1 MGNQIEAVTERKIGK
16 PAIQISKKAFLTSL
30 IITFLLMILSGIL
43 TYVIP
48 SGLYDRA
55 VQGSVTTIIS
65 DSFHYIQ
72 KVPFPVYRWFTAP
85 VEVLFSS
92 DGIVAIMLILFIIS
106 VGGGFEVLDKVGV
119 FREIINSVIKRFLG
133 RKNLLIC
140 AVAFVFMFFGAVLGM
155 FEESVTMIPIAVAL
169 SYTLGWDAL
178 MGLGMSL
185 LSICFGFTVAVANPY
200 TVGLAQRLAG
210 VPMFSGA
217 LFRVVLF
224 IILYVILC
232 VFLTRYARKID
243 KNPEKSLVYEEEKE
257 IKARYGRDS
266 GNSGDNPSDDFV
278 MRETKFSKA
287 TRLFLSSIA
296 VIMVVIVM
304 ASVMQGFSDYTMPII
319 SLVYII
325 AGIGAGLVSGM
336 KFKEVIKM
344 FGKGVSGIAPGIVLL
359 LMALSVTYIIKSGGI
374 MDTVVY
380 NASLIISQTNPI
392 ICGYLIYALV
402 LLMEFFIGSA
412 SAKAFLLIPIIMPL
426 ADMVGLSRQTGIQA
440 FCFGDGFSNIIYPTN
455 PVLLISLGLTTVSYP
470 KWIKWTIK
478 LQLLVLVITCA
489 LLGVAVLIGY

>member
-1 MGNQIEAVTERKIGK
+1 MGNLNEAPEVVKTEDKSF
-16 PAIQISKKAFLTSL
+16 IQISKKAFLTSV
-30 IITFLLMILSGIL
+30 IITFSLMILSGIL

-48 SGLYDRA
+48 SGLYERIADGGRTLI
-55 VQGSVTTIIS
+55 VPE
-65 DSFHYIQ
+65 SFHYIQ

-106 VGGGFEVLDKVGV
+106 VGGGFEILDKVGA
-119 FREIINSVIKRFLG
+119 FKEIISRVIRKFAGKR
-133 RKNLLIC
+133 NMLIC

-155 FEESVTMIPIAVAL
+155 FEEVVTMVPIVVAL
-169 SYTLGWDAL
+169 SYSMGWDAF

-185 LSICFGFTVAVANPY
+185 LSICFGFTVAVSNPY

-217 LFRVVLF
+217 LFRIGLF
-224 IILYVILC
+224 IILYVLLC
-232 VFLTRYARKID
+232 VFLTRYARKIEN
-243 KNPEKSLVYEEEKE
+243 NPEKSSVYEEEKSMKE
-257 IKARYGRDS
+257 RYSINNNQETAKSAANKDDVKVRRAARIFIISIIVIVLVIALASIFQD
-266 GNSGDNPSDDFV
+266 
-278 MRETKFSKA
+278 
-287 TRLFLSSIA
+287 LSSL
-296 VIMVVIVM
+296 
-304 ASVMQGFSDYTMPII
+304 TMPLISII
-319 SLVYII
+319 YII
-325 AGIGAGLVSGM
+325 AGIWAGMAAGV
-336 KFKEVIKM
+336 KFKDTLKM
-344 FGKGVSGIAPGIVLL
+344 FGKGVLGIAPGILLL
-359 LMALSVTYIIKSGGI
+359 LMALSVNFIIKNGGI

-380 NASLIISQTNPI
+380 NASLLIAGTNPI
-392 ICGYLIYALV
+392 VCGYLIYAIV
-402 LLMEFFIGSA
+402 LTMEFFIGSA

-478 LQLLVLVITCA
+478 LQLLVLLITCI
-489 LLGVAVLIGY
+489 LLGVAVFIRY